1 MKLLKSSCHPGVD
14 KNSSSLF
21 TRKSTRALILNGED
35 VLLLYTRRYDDY
47 SFPGGGL
54 EDHEDIQLGLIR
66 ELKEETGAQNI
77 RDMKEFGI
85 YEEYR
90 PWYKDDF
97 DVVHMLSYC
106 FTCRVDRQLGK
117 SNLEDYEVK
126 NGMTP
131 IWINIHE
138 ALKYNRNTMAN
149 SAKKGMSLQREIFL
163 LEALVGVNRLNVRE

>member
-1 MKLLKSSCHPGVD
+1 MKLLKSSCHPDVD
-14 KNSSSLF
+14 LNSSSVF
-21 TRKSTRALILNGED
+21 TRKSTRALILNGEE
-35 VLLLYTRRYDDY
+35 VLLLYTSRYDDY

-54 EDHEDIQLGLIR
+54 EDREDIQLGLIR

-77 RDMKEFGI
+77 RGMKEFGL

-106 FTCRVDRQLGK
+106 FTCIVDRQLGK
-117 SNLEDYEVK
+117 TNLEDYEVK

-131 IWINIHE
+131 IWINIHD

-149 SAKKGMSLQREIFL
+149 SSKKGMSLQREIFL
-163 LEALVGVNRLNVRE
+163 LEALVKNR